1 MILNNVKNLKTIT
14 VDEFLSLNFNKL
26 KDENRNVDKLVN
38 SIKKTGWNFP
48 VFVWAGN
55 DFVIDGAGR
64 RLAVEELLKQGE
76 TITEIP
82 VIEIFAET
90 LEEAKLKTLEASSQF
105 GFITE
110 DSFIEFTED
119 IEIDTDVFDI
129 NFSDTGN
136 IDMLGTVN
144 KGNENDEW
152 VGMPEFDEKDETF
165 KIIIHCESEEYRDEF
180 IEKHNIEL
188 SKKERNTWSTN
199 YPFKERDD
207 LSSVKYE

>member
-64 RLAVEELLKQGE
+64 KLAVEELLKQGE

-105 GFITE
+105 GDITKE
-110 DSFIEFTED
+110 SFEFFTQDLDVDFGIIEIDGISDDSFIENDNKEEKD
-119 IEIDTDVFDI
+119 IEIKSMFEVIVTCDDIQHQEEVF
-129 NFSDTGN
+129 NNLTE
-136 IDMLGTVN
+136 LGYICRTLN
-144 KGNENDEW
+144 
-152 VGMPEFDEKDETF
+152 
-165 KIIIHCESEEYRDEF
+165 
-180 IEKHNIEL
+180 L
-188 SKKERNTWSTN
+188 
-199 YPFKERDD
+199 
-207 LSSVKYE
+207 